1 MADETTAPTAPAP
14 QEPPGGAPAPEL
26 TPPGVAPAVDASELE
41 RLRADNARYQADVA
55 AHAAVLRV
63 LSQQQGGQQV
73 EQPVQLVRLPPERA
87 RRLAQSL
94 GGDWNEA
101 HVQAHVPIF
110 AAFLQE
116 LASPILTGLEGMADV
131 VDLVQTRQEMQ
142 DYKDFSDEVDQLRA
156 DYRSRGQ
163 TVTRKQAVAVV
174 QSRRMQDPAYV
185 DRLLARREQEKAME
199 QQRRAA
205 GAAATITEGG
215 ATVQKAG
222 PEPTK
227 QPRAPQSKEEF
238 ARMSLEEKRKAL
250 EGATI

>member
-1 MADETTAPTAPAP
+1 MADETATPTAPAT
-14 QEPPGGAPAPEL
+14 QEPLGGAPAPVE
-26 TPPGVAPAVDASELE
+26 TPPGAAPAADSSELE

-63 LSQQQGGQQV
+63 LSQQQGAQQP
-73 EQPVQLVRLPPERA
+73 EQAMPLVRLPPAEA

-94 GGDWNEA
+94 GGEWTEQ

-110 AAFLQE
+110 AAFLQT
-116 LASPILTGLEGMADV
+116 LANPILTGLEGMADV
-131 VDLVQTRQEMQ
+131 VDLIQTRQEIQ
-142 DYKDFSDEVDQLRA
+142 DYKDFSDDVDRLRA
-156 DYRSRGQ
+156 DYRARGQ
-163 TVTRKQAVAVV
+163 TITRKQAVAAV
-174 QSRRMQDPAYV
+174 QSQRMQDPAYV
-185 DRLLARREQEKAME
+185 DRMLTRREQEKAME
-199 QQRRAA
+199 QQRRTA

-227 QPRAPQSKEEF
+227 QPRAPQSREEF
-238 ARMSLEEKRKAL
+238 ARMTLEEKRKAL